1 MKILVIEDQ
10 EDKSRDIEQ
19 FCELFFKRIDFIH
32 FRRSLRSGLKAA
44 LSDVKYD
51 LIFLDMSMPNFDPS
65 EDDPLGGTPE
75 SFAGKEL
82 LAQLKFRKVSIP
94 VVIVTQYQTFNEG
107 KVDLK
112 SLNNELMKEY
122 FGFYMGIVYY
132 SSADKDWQTNLKKV
146 LIENLKDDENFHFN
160 H

>member
-1 MKILVIEDQ
+1 MKILIIEDQ
-10 EDKSRDIEQ
+10 EDKSKDIEQ
-19 FCELFFKRIDFIH
+19 FCESYFKKVDLIH
-32 FRRSLRSGLKAA
+32 VKRSLRSGLRAA
-44 LSDVKYD
+44 LSEIQYD

-82 LAQLKFRKVSIP
+82 LAQLKFRKVTIP

-107 KVDLK
+107 KIDLK

-132 SSADKDWQTNLKKV
+132 SSADKDWQTNLKK
-146 LIENLKDDENFHFN
+146 LLTESLKDD
-160 H
+160 

>member
-19 FCELFFKRIDFIH
+19 FCEYFFNKIDFIH
-32 FRRSLRSGLKAA
+32 FKRSLRSGLKAA

-75 SFAGKEL
+75 SFAGNEL
-82 LAQLKFRKVSIP
+82 LAQLKFRKVTIP

-122 FGFYMGIVYY
+122 LGFYMGIVYY
-132 SSADKDWQTNLKKV
+132 SSADKDWQANLKKI
-146 LIENLKDDENFHFN
+146 LIENLKDDENFHSD